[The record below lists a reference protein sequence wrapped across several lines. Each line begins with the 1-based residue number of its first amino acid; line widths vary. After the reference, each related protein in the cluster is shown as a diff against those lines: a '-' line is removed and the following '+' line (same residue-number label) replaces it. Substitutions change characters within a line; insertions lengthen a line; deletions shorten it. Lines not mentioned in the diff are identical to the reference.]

1 MDGRLVSTL
10 NVPAQ
15 SMTVQLYLN
24 DVAKGIYL
32 VRFVSSSLSQDIR
45 VIKQ

>member
-15 SMTVQLYLN
+15 SKTIELHLN